1 MVKALSITL
10 VELKDIEEVRT
21 EIAWEITAFAR
32 DIVQIQLQFPEPDE
46 VSQYGDIARLEVTF
60 WDQENFKS

>member
-21 EIAWEITAFAR
+21 EIGWEITAFAR
-32 DIVQIQLQFPEPDE
+32 DIVQIQLQIPDPDE